1 MRSIIF
7 TVTTELSYDQRMQRI
22 AGSMSASGYDVLL
35 VGRETKTSIPL
46 ISASYTQKRI
56 SCFFNQGFGFYAEFN
71 IRLFFFLLFNKADIF
86 CAIDLDTIL
95 PVYFVSLLKS
105 KERVYDA
112 HEYFTEQKE
121 ILTRPKVYA
130 FWLAIEKFAI
140 PKFRN
145 GYTVNQS
152 IAAAFRAKYGVDYA
166 LVRNLPKQTLII
178 TQEKRTE
185 KFFLYQGS
193 VNEGRSFET
202 LIPAMKLVNARL
214 IICGKGNFYDQVVE
228 LIKTHG
234 LENKIELRGYV
245 APAELRNITPTAYAG
260 ITLFDREGMNQYY
273 SLANRFFDYMMAG
286 IPQICVNYPEY
297 AALNQNHPF
306 ALLINDVKPD
316 TIAQAL
322 NNLLEDDVLYE
333 GLQENCLKAR
343 TELNWE
349 KEEKT
354 LLNFYSAL

>member
-1 MRSIIF
+1 MRRIIF

-22 AGSMSASGYDVLL
+22 CGSLSAAGYDVLL
-35 VGRETKTSIPL
+35 VGRETTTSIPL
-46 ISASYTQKRI
+46 ISASYEQKRI
-56 SCFFNQGFGFYAEFN
+56 RCFFNQGFGFYAEFN

-95 PVYFVSLLKS
+95 PVYFVSLLRS

-121 ILTRPKVYA
+121 ILARPKVYA

-166 LVRNLPKQTLII
+166 LVRNLPKQTSII
-178 TQEKRTE
+178 KQEKPTE
-185 KFFLYQGS
+185 RFFLYQGS

-202 LIPAMKLVNARL
+202 LIPAMKEVNARL
-214 IICGKGNFYDQVVE
+214 VICGKGNFYEQVVE
-228 LIKTHG
+228 LIRTHG
-234 LENKIELRGYV
+234 LENKIELKGYV
-245 APAELRNITPTAYAG
+245 TPAELKKITPTAYAG
-260 ITLFDREGMNQYY
+260 ITLFDREGMNQYF

-297 AALNQNHPF
+297 AALNQSQPF
-306 ALLINDVKPD
+306 ALLIDDVKPE
-316 TIAQAL
+316 TIAGAL
-322 NNLLEDDVLYE
+322 NNLLEDGVLYE
-333 GLQENCLKAR
+333 GFQQNCLKAR